1 MKSQRFNEN
10 VVFVICTSGKTVM
23 RIRNNT
29 SILRITVNLLNY
41 SDVQIRSNVMVSCI
55 ASDHRM
61 NDLFRITANGRK
73 HL

>member
-10 VVFVICTSGKTVM
+10 VVFVICNSGKTVM

-41 SDVQIRSNVMVSCI
+41 SDVQIRSNVIVSCI
-55 ASDHRM
+55 ASDQGM
-61 NDLFRITANGRK
+61 NDLFRITVNGRK